1 MNLLETL
8 TQSVPNAGPKAQALF
23 NDAEQK
29 LQMLESSGSS
39 RAVVIRQQ
47 LADAISKGQNPSGLI
62 KGLDKIYYSSL
73 SRAEKE
79 SASTGP
85 APKDSKGVAPE
96 EALAQIEN
104 ALNMGDE
111 RGIKLSDQ
119 EIKSAASFIE
129 KGDLK
134 GASKVA
140 GKLTQRIEEAIKLQN
155 EEEKETRTT
164 QDGTQFSVGKKTGTI
179 YSGGVPVSRGMQ
191 NTDSFNLF
199 TGSKAVST
207 TPFIGQIEEVF
218 PEKTTKS
225 VSQLETV
232 QPQPE
237 LYSQQTK
244 PESDTGVPKTTQ
256 YIVNAREL
264 YKQGNVQGALDIL
277 NATDLPSVYGPLDA
291 SVLPDILGVQPKQ
304 PAPTATQQA
313 PQPNKTSKGNQ
324 FQILSD

>member
-39 RAVVIRQQ
+39 RAGVIRQQ

-73 SRAEKE
+73 SRAEKGL
-79 SASTGP
+79 ASTSP
-85 APKDSKGVAPE
+85 ARKEAKGVAPE

-207 TPFIGQIEEVF
+207 TPFVGQIEVAL
-218 PEKTTKS
+218 PEKTTKF

-237 LYSQQTK
+237 LYGQQTE
-244 PESDTGVPKTTQ
+244 PEQMSALREKEAAFNEARALYYSGRNNEALSL
-256 YIVNAREL
+256 INAAGGKGML
-264 YKQGNVQGALDIL
+264 GGDYTPD
-277 NATDLPSVYGPLDA
+277 DLERVFGQKLQ
-291 SVLPDILGVQPKQ
+291 QP
-304 PAPTATQQA
+304 PANQTA
-313 PQPNKTSKGNQ
+313 PQRPP
-324 FQILSD
+324 LSELIPTR

>member
-1 MNLLETL
+1 MD
-8 TQSVPNAGPKAQALF
+8 F
-23 NDAEQK
+23 NEYVK
-29 LQMLESSGSS
+29 
-39 RAVVIRQQ
+39 
-47 LADAISKGQNPSGLI
+47 SKGYKSGDFIPRTTANQLHSAW
-62 KGLDKIYYSSL
+62 L
-73 SRAEKE
+73 KE
-79 SASTGP
+79 TGKEEST
-85 APKDSKGVAPE
+85 KTKSQKSTSVSPE
-96 EALAQIEN
+96 EALAQIES

-129 KGDLK
+129 KGDLN

-207 TPFIGQIEEVF
+207 TPFVGQIEAVL

-244 PESDTGVPKTTQ
+244 PESDTSVPKTTQ

-304 PAPTATQQA
+304 SAPTATQQA
-313 PQPNKTSKGNQ
+313 PQPNQTSKGTR
-324 FQILSD
+324 FQILPD

>member
-1 MNLLETL
+1 MD
-8 TQSVPNAGPKAQALF
+8 F
-23 NDAEQK
+23 NEYVK
-29 LQMLESSGSS
+29 
-39 RAVVIRQQ
+39 
-47 LADAISKGQNPSGLI
+47 SKGYKSGDFIPRTTANQLHSAW
-62 KGLDKIYYSSL
+62 L
-73 SRAEKE
+73 KE
-79 SASTGP
+79 TGKEEST
-85 APKDSKGVAPE
+85 KTKSQKSTSVAPE
-96 EALAQIEN
+96 EALAQIES

-207 TPFIGQIEEVF
+207 TPFVGQIEAVL

-232 QPQPE
+232 QPQPK
-237 LYSQQTK
+237 LYSQQTQPEQMSALREKEAAFNEARTLYYSGRNNEALALINAAGGKGIMGGDYTPDDLERVFGQK
-244 PESDTGVPKTTQ
+244 PQ
-256 YIVNAREL
+256 
-264 YKQGNVQGALDIL
+264 
-277 NATDLPSVYGPLDA
+277 
-291 SVLPDILGVQPKQ
+291 QP
-304 PAPTATQQA
+304 PANQTA
-313 PQPNKTSKGNQ
+313 PQRPP
-324 FQILSD
+324 LSELIPTR